1 MMTKK
6 TIPIDDLR
14 KGMYVV
20 DLRTSWFKH
29 PFWKNSFKIR
39 TRKDVDA
46 IVASGIRTLDIDTAK
61 GLDVARRG
69 VKTPVDSKAAPTKS
83 VSQKKPG
90 QTVARSKT
98 SFAQEIKRAKQVQK
112 QASRLAVEIME
123 DVRFG
128 QKLHIQKVTPIVSEM
143 VDSVFRNKDALL
155 SLGLVRQ
162 MDRYTYEHSVS
173 VAVLMMAFAKDL
185 DMAPDEVHA
194 VGLGGLLHD
203 IGKARMPD
211 EVLNKPGPL
220 TEEEFDIM
228 RQHVHCGLEIL
239 SESPELPELSLRLVA
254 EHHERHDGSGYPER
268 LAGDD
273 ISQAG
278 KMAAIVDV
286 YDALSSD
293 RVYHDGQHPTIVL
306 RRILEWSRD
315 RFDQELTQRF
325 IQCVGIYPVGTLV
338 QMSDGTLAVVVR
350 ANPESLL
357 RPVVRVI
364 YKIKDRSF
372 VTPHLLDLAD
382 QSSVEPDSSI
392 VGTVDPRRWAIKP
405 EVFVH

>member
-1 MMTKK
+1 
-6 TIPIDDLR
+6 
-14 KGMYVV
+14 
-20 DLRTSWFKH
+20 
-29 PFWKNSFKIR
+29 
-39 TRKDVDA
+39 
-46 IVASGIRTLDIDTAK
+46 
-61 GLDVARRG
+61 
-69 VKTPVDSKAAPTKS
+69 
-83 VSQKKPG
+83 
-90 QTVARSKT
+90 
-98 SFAQEIKRAKQVQK
+98 
-112 QASRLAVEIME
+112 
-123 DVRFG
+123 
-128 QKLHIQKVTPIVSEM
+128 
-143 VDSVFRNKDALL
+143 
-155 SLGLVRQ
+155 
-162 MDRYTYEHSVS
+162 
-173 VAVLMMAFAKDL
+173 
-185 DMAPDEVHA
+185 VHA

-338 QMSDGTLAVVVR
+338 QMSDGTLAVIVQ